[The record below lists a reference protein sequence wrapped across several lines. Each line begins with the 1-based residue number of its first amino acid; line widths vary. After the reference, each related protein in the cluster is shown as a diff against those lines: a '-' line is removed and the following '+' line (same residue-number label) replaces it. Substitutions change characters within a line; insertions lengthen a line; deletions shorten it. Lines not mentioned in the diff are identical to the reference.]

1 MYQRI
6 LIATDGSELSEK
18 AVSSGIA
25 LAAALDAD
33 IVAYNAVPRY
43 PSMYF
48 EGAVVLTA
56 AEVGR
61 IEKQWHQKA
70 QELVTAIQEEAHR
83 HSVKAKAV
91 TATASG
97 SVSESIIAAAKKH
110 KCDLIVMAS
119 HGRKGMSR
127 LLLGSETLDVLTHS
141 HVPVL
146 VLR

>member
-18 AVSSGIA
+18 AVASGIS
-25 LAAALDAD
+25 LAVTLDAE
-33 IVAYNAVPRY
+33 IVAFSAVPRY

-56 AEVGR
+56 SEVGR
-61 IEKQWHQKA
+61 IEKEWHQQA
-70 QELVTAIQEEAHR
+70 QSLVDGVQEEAHR

-91 TATASG
+91 TGTGNPA
-97 SVSESIIAAAKKH
+97 ESIIKAAKKH

-119 HGRKGMSR
+119 HGRKGFGR

-141 HVPVL
+141 HIPVL

>member
-1 MYQRI
+1 MYQRL
-6 LIATDGSELSEK
+6 LIATDGSKLSEK
-18 AVSSGIA
+18 AVASGIS
-25 LAAALDAD
+25 LAVGLDAE
-33 IVAYNAVPRY
+33 IVAFTTVPRY

-61 IEKQWHQKA
+61 IEKDWHQKA
-70 QELVTAIQEEAHR
+70 QILVDAVQEEAHR

-91 TATASG
+91 TGTGDVA
-97 SVSESIIAAAKKH
+97 ESIIKAAKKY

-119 HGRKGMSR
+119 HGRKGIGR
-127 LLLGSETLDVLTHS
+127 LLLGSETLNVLTHS
-141 HVPVL
+141 HIPVL

>member
-6 LIATDGSELSEK
+6 LIATDGSKLSEK
-18 AVSSGIA
+18 AVASGIS
-25 LAAALDAD
+25 LAVALDAE
-33 IVAYNAVPRY
+33 IVAFSAVPSY

-48 EGAVVLTA
+48 EGAVILTA
-56 AEVGR
+56 KETNR
-61 IEKQWHQKA
+61 IEKEWHQQA
-70 QELVTAIQEEAHR
+70 QSLVDGVQEEAHR

-91 TATASG
+91 TGTG
-97 SVSESIIAAAKKH
+97 SPSESIIKAAKKY

-119 HGRKGMSR
+119 HGRKGFGR

-141 HVPVL
+141 HIPVL